1 MAKKHFNKNIVLKR
15 LLLFI
20 LAAGITASV
29 FMSALNAQ
37 EVSKSNA
44 SATGGLQSIA
54 NDVEVYVETSYVP
67 DNLETNDTASVI
79 TENVAALENSANL
92 NTAGTILVNENQ
104 ETPKDTLSLDL
115 RGIEITELLK
125 VLSKKLKKN
134 IIPSK
139 NVTGRVTLFL
149 NDIKYTDVLD
159 ILMISQGLA
168 YEEKGDNIILV
179 VTDAEYETLYGKKF
193 NEKKKMITLNIE
205 YASPKMVFTA
215 LSNLKSTVGNIIV
228 DEITGTIILIDIP
241 QKLDEMITVFR
252 TLDSPNATEVFE
264 LQYATAEDIEEDISS
279 ILTEGAGSVFADE
292 RTNSLVVTD
301 LPGNMNRVKQA
312 IQMLDQPTKQ
322 VFIEAAIVQI
332 TLEDEF
338 FFGIEW
344 TAILN
349 NPSFWGTVLT
359 GSFANAGIAATDP
372 FQRITLGSLPEN
384 NFKAT
389 LNMLNSLGDIKI
401 LSRPTIAVT
410 NNEEAVIH
418 VGKREAI
425 VTGTTSQSGES
436 TITSDSVEFVDIGL
450 KLTVVPTINRDGF
463 ITMKIKPEV
472 SSVTSTV
479 TTGSEDE
486 PRSIIPIIT
495 TSEAETTVKIKD
507 GSMIMIAGLRESDNR
522 KSIGGVPYLDEI
534 PIIGS
539 IFSNRTSEKNQTEIV
554 VFLTP
559 HIIEGDQMMAWDL
572 EKLEEVPSQLHPENR
587 GYFEPKLKESSLR
600 KRKSGR

>member
-1 MAKKHFNKNIVLKR
+1 MAKKYFNKIIALGRVP
-15 LLLFI
+15 LFI
-20 LAAGITASV
+20 LALGLTA
-29 FMSALNAQ
+29 SALNAQ
-37 EVSKSNA
+37 EVSKSDT
-44 SATGGLQSIA
+44 ATTGTVHNIIDDLYLEA
-54 NDVEVYVETSYVP
+54 SYVS
-67 DNLETNDTASVI
+67 DNAKTIDADPIIISTTDRVDNSTNSSPEDLSDGTSTPEQ
-79 TENVAALENSANL
+79 TEQK
-92 NTAGTILVNENQ
+92 T
-104 ETPKDTLSLDL
+104 DTLSLDL
-115 RGIEITELLK
+115 RGIEITELFK

-139 NVTGRVTLFL
+139 NVAGRVTLFL
-149 NDIKYTDVLD
+149 NDIKYRDVLD
-159 ILMISQGLA
+159 ILMLSQGLA

-179 VTDAEYETLYGKKF
+179 VTDSEYEALYGKKF
-193 NEKKKMITLNIE
+193 NEKKKMITLKTK
-205 YASPKMVFTA
+205 YAAPKMVFAA
-215 LSNLKSTVGNIIV
+215 LSNLKSTIGNIIV
-228 DEITGTIILIDIP
+228 DEITGIIIIIDIP
-241 QKLDEMITVFR
+241 EKLDEMTKVFEK
-252 TLDSPNATEVFE
+252 LDRPNATEVFE

-279 ILTEGAGSVFADE
+279 IVTEGAGSVFADE

-301 LPGNMNRVKQA
+301 LPGNMTKIRQA
-312 IQMLDQPTKQ
+312 ILLLDQPTKQ
-322 VFIEAAIVQI
+322 VFIEAAIVQV

-338 FFGIEW
+338 FCGIEW

-359 GSFANAGIAATDP
+359 GSFATAGIAATDP
-372 FQRITLGSLPEN
+372 FQRITLGSLKEN
-384 NFKAT
+384 NFTAT
-389 LNMLNSLGDIKI
+389 LNFLNTLGDIKI

-539 IFSNRTSEKNQTEIV
+539 IFSNRSSEKNQTEIV

-559 HIIEGDQMMAWDL
+559 HIMDGDQMMAWDL
-572 EKLEEVPSQLHPENR
+572 EKLPEIPSQLHPENR
-587 GYFEPKLKESSLR
+587 NSFEPKLKESSLR
-600 KRKSGR
+600 KRKTGR